1 MFMKMK
7 NILIVLLGLLAVVM
21 IFLGVRADILPP
33 VLTGIGFII
42 IAVLFYSGGYDN
54 QKKKK

>member
-1 MFMKMK
+1 MKIK
-7 NILIVLLGLLAVVM
+7 NILIVLLFLLAVVM

-54 QKKKK
+54 QKNKK

>member
-1 MFMKMK
+1 MRIK
-7 NILIVLLGLLAVVM
+7 NILLVLLGLLAVVM
-21 IFLGVRADILPP
+21 IFLGVRADIMPP

-54 QKKKK
+54 QNKKK